1 MSRDNPGEHLSVR
14 QWPFYWLT
22 RATTRYLDAIGSALD
37 GSGLDLPSWRVVM
50 TLREAGWLSV
60 SEIAAQANSKLATMT
75 KTVQR
80 MRADGFVDCREGD
93 TDRRVT
99 LVSLTP
105 AGRAAA
111 ERAAAAAEHV
121 FRRAFHDMPA
131 QKRDDLTRL
140 LRDVAE
146 NLR

>member
-1 MSRDNPGEHLSVR
+1 MSSGDQGELSVR

-22 RATTRYLDAIGSALD
+22 RATSRYLDAVSSALK
-37 GSGLDLPSWRVVM
+37 GSGLDLPSWRVIM
-50 TLREAGWLSV
+50 TLREAGCLSV

-75 KTVQR
+75 KSVQR
-80 MRADGFVDCREGD
+80 MRADGLVECHADEA
-93 TDRRVT
+93 DRRVT

-105 AGRAAA
+105 AGRSAA
-111 ERAAAAAEHV
+111 ERASLAAEHV
-121 FRRAFHDMPA
+121 FRRAFQDMPSE
-131 QKRDDLTRL
+131 QRDHLNRL

>member
-75 KTVQR
+75 QTVQR
-80 MRADGFVDCREGD
+80 MRSDGFVDCRE
-93 TDRRVT
+93 T

>member
-1 MSRDNPGEHLSVR
+1 MNPTTVGEQLSVR
-14 QWPFYWLT
+14 QWPFFWLT
-22 RATTRYLDAIGSALD
+22 RANARYLDAVGSSLE

-50 TLREAGWLSV
+50 TLREAEWLSV

-80 MRADGFVDCREGD
+80 MRSDGMVICRESD

-105 AGRAAA
+105 AGREAA
-111 ERAAAAAEHV
+111 EGAATAAEHV
-121 FRRAFHDMPA
+121 FRRAFQDMA
-131 QKRDDLTRL
+131 TEQREQLTQL
-140 LRDVAE
+140 LREVAE